1 MVSTFPQSWS
11 WGFQLLRLLCADL
24 QNLFVVRVLA
34 GDEASMPVN
43 GSNSPPAGSGGHRHG
58 MPIAS
63 TARSPPTK

>member
-11 WGFQLLRLLCADL
+11 WGFRLLRLLCADL

-34 GDEASMPVN
+34 EDEASIPVH
-43 GSNSPPAGSGGHRHG
+43 GSNSPPAGGHRHG